1 MRTDA
6 EQVRATSCS
15 CNAAYTSA
23 ALFMTFSGAV
33 HLVRQVLVR
42 YSRDDVA
49 TLPTSWVDV
58 DDIYAR
64 AHLTLERRSTVY
76 IVR

>member
-1 MRTDA
+1 MLNRCA
-6 EQVRATSCS
+6 LRV
-15 CNAAYTSA
+15 AAAMLLT
-23 ALFMTFSGAV
+23 LLRHFMTFSSAV

-42 YSRDDVA
+42 YSRDDVD